1 MTMKIWNKLEKK
13 QFSPLYLL
21 YGTESYVINETK
33 QKLVTNVLTNEEM
46 DFNLSVYDVEET
58 PIEQA
63 LEDAE
68 TLPFFGEKK
77 LVILHNPIFLT
88 SEKPKEKVE
97 HNLKKLESYILEP
110 APYTILVFSGA
121 YEKLDERKK
130 ITKLLKKHA
139 EVVEGKKLNER
150 ELRVWVE
157 QQAADQQV
165 KMEKKAIDLLLNLV
179 GPDLTRLHS
188 ELEKLFLYVGKER
201 VVHVDTVEKLASRSL
216 EQNIFDLIDKVV
228 QRKMDEAFRI
238 YYDLRKQN
246 EEPIKILAL
255 IATQF
260 RLIYQVK
267 ELIKRGYGQA
277 QIASTLKVHP
287 FRVKLATGQAHAF
300 TDLELGAI
308 IQLLAKTD
316 QQLKTGGA
324 GREVALEL
332 FLLQLG
338 NLNKEG

>member
-1 MTMKIWNKLEKK
+1 MKIWDQLEKK
-13 QFSPLYLL
+13 QFASLYLL

-33 QKLVTNVLTNEEM
+33 QKIVTNVLTGEEM
-46 DFNLSVYDVEET
+46 DFNLSVYDMEET

-68 TLPFFGEKK
+68 TFPFFGEKK

-88 SEKPKEKVE
+88 SEKSKEKVE
-97 HNLKKLESYILEP
+97 HNLKKLETYILEP
-110 APYTILVFSGA
+110 APYTILVFAGD

-139 EVVEGKKLNER
+139 EVVEGKKLNEK
-150 ELRVWVE
+150 ELVVWVQ
-157 QQAADQQV
+157 QQAADRQV
-165 KMEKKAIDLLLNLV
+165 KMDQSAVDLLVNLV

-188 ELEKLFLYVGKER
+188 ELEKIFLYVEPEKE
-201 VVHVDTVEKLASRSL
+201 VHIETIEKLASRSL

-228 QRKMDEAFRI
+228 QRKMDQAFRI

-255 IATQF
+255 IASQF

-267 ELIKRGYGQA
+267 ELVKRGYGQT

-287 FRVKLATGQAHAF
+287 FRIKLAAGQARSFSEAELAEIIKLLSQ
-300 TDLELGAI
+300 TDL
-308 IQLLAKTD
+308 K
-316 QQLKTGGA
+316 LKTGGA

-338 NLNKEG
+338 NVNED

>member
-1 MTMKIWNKLEKK
+1 MKIWDKLEKK
-13 QFSPLYLL
+13 QFTSLYLL

-33 QKLVTNVLTNEEM
+33 QKIVTNVLTDEEM
-46 DFNLSVYDVEET
+46 DFNLSVYDMEET
-58 PIEQA
+58 PIDQA

-68 TLPFFGEKK
+68 TLPFFGDKK

-88 SEKPKEKVE
+88 AEKSKEKVE

-110 APYTILVFSGA
+110 APYTILVFAGD

-139 EVVEGKKLNER
+139 EVVEGKKLNEK
-150 ELRVWVE
+150 ELVAWVQ
-157 QQAADQQV
+157 QQAVVRQMKIDQA
-165 KMEKKAIDLLLNLV
+165 AIDLLVNLV

-188 ELEKLFLYVGKER
+188 ELEKIFLYVGEEKEI
-201 VVHVDTVEKLASRSL
+201 HTETIEKLASRSL

-228 QRKMDEAFRI
+228 QRKMDQAFRI

-255 IATQF
+255 IASQF

-267 ELIKRGYGQA
+267 ELVKRGYGQN

-287 FRVKLATGQAHAF
+287 FRVKLAMGQARSF
-300 TDLELGAI
+300 SEVELGEIIKLLSETDL
-308 IQLLAKTD
+308 K
-316 QQLKTGGA
+316 LKTGGA

-338 NLNKEG
+338 NLNK